1 MERIDPSTLDLKEQV
16 IKVNRVSKTRKGG
29 RDMSFSAVVAVGD
42 HNGHV
47 GVGLG
52 KAKEVMDAVRKGTES
67 AKKSLIKVPVVNTTI
82 PHEVMGNFG
91 AAKVLVKPASEGTG
105 VIAGGAVRVIM
116 ELAGV
121 RDVLTKSLGSS
132 NAVNSAYA
140 TIEGLKLLKRA
151 EDVARL
157 RGKSV
162 EDLLG

>member
-1 MERIDPSTLDLKEQV
+1 MERIDPTTLDLKEQV

-52 KAKEVMDAVRKGTES
+52 KAKEVMDAIRKGTEA
-67 AKKSLIKVPVVNTTI
+67 AKKSLVLVPIVNTTV
-82 PHEVMGNFG
+82 PHLIMGNFG
-91 AAKVLVKPASEGTG
+91 AAKVLIKPASQGTG

-132 NAVNSAYA
+132 NAINSAYA
-140 TIEGLKLLKRA
+140 TIEGMKLLKRA